1 MSALSFTWKTTLL
14 LMVIGLSLAILGA
27 AFAVGLASIG
37 SSIGVSLAGQVGTGI
52 LSEEPDKFISVLVLE
67 ALPGSQGIY
76 GFVGAFMAINTMS
89 KLGEVSL
96 SAGLE
101 ILFAC
106 LPIAIAGLFSG
117 WFQGKV
123 SAAGMNIIAKQPKDF
138 VKAVV
143 LSAMVETYAII
154 GLLTTILLLGKVA

>member
-1 MSALSFTWKTTLL
+1 MIT
-14 LMVIGLSLAILGA
+14 GLSIAILGA
-27 AFAVGLASIG
+27 VLAVSLASIG
-37 SSIGVSLAGQVGTGI
+37 SSIGVSIAGQVGSGI
-52 LSEEPDKFISVLVLE
+52 LSEEPEKFISVLVLE

-76 GFVGAFMAINTMS
+76 GFVGAFMAINTMTN
-89 KLGEVSL
+89 LGEVSL
-96 SAGLE
+96 GAGSA

-117 WFQGKV
+117 WLQGKV
-123 SAAGMNIIAKQPKDF
+123 SVAGMNIVAKQPKDF

-154 GLLTTILLLGKVA
+154 GLLTTILLLGKVS

>member
-1 MSALSFTWKTTLL
+1 MIT
-14 LMVIGLSLAILGA
+14 GLSIAILGA
-27 AFAVGLASIG
+27 VLAVSLASIG
-37 SSIGVSLAGQVGTGI
+37 SSIGVSIAGQVGSGI
-52 LSEEPDKFISVLVLE
+52 LSEEPEKFISVLVLE

-76 GFVGAFMAINTMS
+76 GFVGAFMAINTITN
-89 KLGEVSL
+89 LGEVSL
-96 SAGLE
+96 GAGSA

-117 WFQGKV
+117 WLQGKV
-123 SAAGMNIIAKQPKDF
+123 SVAGMNIVAKQPKDF

-154 GLLTTILLLGKVA
+154 GLLTTILLLGKVS

>member
-1 MSALSFTWKTTLL
+1 MIT
-14 LMVIGLSLAILGA
+14 GLSIAILGA
-27 AFAVGLASIG
+27 VLAVSLASIG
-37 SSIGVSLAGQVGTGI
+37 SSIGVSIAGQVGSGI
-52 LSEEPDKFISVLVLE
+52 LSEEPEKFISVLVLE

-76 GFVGAFMAINTMS
+76 GFVGAFMAINTITN
-89 KLGEVSL
+89 LGEVSL
-96 SAGLE
+96 GAGSA

-117 WFQGKV
+117 WLQGKV
-123 SAAGMNIIAKQPKDF
+123 SVADMNIVAKQPKDF

-154 GLLTTILLLGKVA
+154 GLLTTILLLGKVS